1 MGGEKKKAFA
11 VEFFGENQ
19 QMATRQDI
27 SYYFFSLVYHN
38 QRMERTKYEKK
49 NRN

>member
-19 QMATRQDI
+19 QMAIRRYYTYI
-27 SYYFFSLVYHN
+27 SFLYYIN
-38 QRMERTKYEKK
+38 NWIGDKEK
-49 NRN
+49 